1 LKNAG
6 AFFVIVNKLLMTY
19 KGIDSNQKCVT
30 FVLSITTGV
39 TPRKKNNNMQDV
51 LKTIKEKIANGAS
64 YNGTVYVKH
73 NGKNWSTLSVYIAGQ
88 YTKIAEV
95 QQKTVQTVKKEV
107 EAALKRSE
115 ENRNEWLVDGGKVVN
130 NLSYADMYN
139 RYGMDFE

>member
-1 LKNAG
+1 MMQKSIAHLNNARI
-6 AFFVIVNKLLMTY
+6 FVP
-19 KGIDSNQKCVT
+19 SNSVAMMPAKK
-30 FVLSITTGV
+30 
-39 TPRKKNNNMQDV
+39 RKIMQQI
-51 LKTIKEKIANGAS
+51 LNTIKEKIENGAS
-64 YNGTVYVKH
+64 FNGTVYVKN
-73 NGKNWSTLSVYIAGQ
+73 NGKNWSTISVYIAGQ

>member
-1 LKNAG
+1 
-6 AFFVIVNKLLMTY
+6 VIVNKLLMTY

-51 LKTIKEKIANGAS
+51 LNTIKEKIENGAS
-64 YNGTVYVKH
+64 FNGTVYVKN
-73 NGKNWSTLSVYIAGQ
+73 NGKNWSTISVYIAGQ

-95 QQKTVQTVKKEV
+95 QQKTAQSVKSEV
-107 EAALKRSE
+107 EAALSRSQ
-115 ENRNEWLVDGGKVVN
+115 ENKNEWLVNGKKVVN
-130 NLSYADMYN
+130 NLSYAEMYN

>member
-51 LKTIKEKIANGAS
+51 LNTIKEKIENGAS
-64 YNGTVYVKH
+64 FNGTVYVKN
-73 NGKNWSTLSVYIAGQ
+73 NGKNWSTISVYIAGQ

-95 QQKTVQTVKKEV
+95 QQKTAQSVKSEV
-107 EAALKRSE
+107 EAALSRSQ
-115 ENRNEWLVDGGKVVN
+115 ENKNEWLVNGKKVVN
-130 NLSYADMYN
+130 NLSYAEMYN